1 MNYKRVF
8 VPNSC
13 VHLIVVAYN
22 RKDIFV
28 ENIELLRASFKNAKQ
43 HFGFDIIAICVLPNH
58 IHMILNPD
66 NIKEYPKIIT
76 SIKYHFSKYYDV
88 GVETPTYGYVNK
100 GEKGVFQRRYFEH
113 TICSQEELNNH
124 INYIHYNPVK
134 HGDVKCVKDWVYSS
148 FHKFVK
154 DKFYDKNWGS
164 PNDIENIKNLD
175 FE

>member
-1 MNYKRVF
+1 
-8 VPNSC
+8 
-13 VHLIVVAYN
+13 
-22 RKDIFV
+22 
-28 ENIELLRASFKNAKQ
+28 
-43 HFGFDIIAICVLPNH
+43 
-58 IHMILNPD
+58 MILNPD

-88 GVETPTYGYVNK
+88 GVETLTYGYVNK

-124 INYIHYNPVK
+124 INYVHYNPVK
-134 HGDVKCVKDWVYSS
+134 HGYVKCVKDWVYSS
-148 FHKFVK
+148 FHKFVE

>member
-8 VPNSC
+8 VPNSF

-28 ENIELLRASFKNAKQ
+28 QNIDLFRNALKNAKQ
-43 HFGFDIIAICVLPNH
+43 YFNFEIVAISVLPNH
-58 IHMILNPD
+58 IHMILNPQ

-76 SIKYHFSKYYDV
+76 SIKYYFSRHYDV
-88 GVETPTYGYVNK
+88 GVETPTYGYTNK

-134 HGDVKCVKDWVYSS
+134 HGYVECVKDWVYSS
-148 FHKFVK
+148 FHKFVENNL
-154 DKFYDKNWGS
+154 YDINWGS
-164 PNDIENIKNLD
+164 SKDVENLKNLD